1 MLDTDKDLADDIK
14 YIRDER
20 LKTLTPEQRLEK
32 LNAYIRGLNTWGTYT
47 AATLV
52 EEAENVE
59 YKKAQAAYDAAIAT
73 KSEDG
78 NDSSTSLGANDW

>member
-1 MLDTDKDLADDIK
+1 MGN
-14 YIRDER
+14 DEGINKINKFIVA
-20 LKTLTPEQRLEK
+20 LQ
-32 LNAYIRGLNTWGTYT
+32 AWGKFK
-47 AATLV
+47 AAELV

-59 YKKAQAAYDAAIAT
+59 CKKAQAAYDAAIAT